1 MDIGDRVKKI
11 RTSVGITQTKFAGR
25 IAVSTSYVSEIET
38 KVKEPNERAIR
49 LMAAEFNVNENWI
62 RTGQGAM
69 FKEDVNAYFSEAM
82 VIFKALDPR
91 LQGSALKLLTV
102 MAEVDEIIQ
111 TK

>member
-1 MDIGDRVKKI
+1 MDIGDRVKAI
-11 RTSVGITQTKFAGR
+11 RTSVGITQTKFAER

-49 LMAAEFNVNENWI
+49 LMAAEFNVNESWI
-62 RTGQGAM
+62 RNGQGAM
-69 FKEDVNAYFSEAM
+69 FKEDVSADFSEAM

-102 MAEVDEIIQ
+102 MAEVDELMQ
-111 TK
+111 GK